1 MHLIALSYIS
11 QRLVSR
17 RGSPTC
23 SASQSKY
30 STWLQPKKKRKH
42 TLSSGTPDHSGW
54 KLFSSATC
62 AVFRSPIPAT
72 ARACGASASRTSP
85 CGGSPRARQPACRP
99 RSAVWR
105 VRTGWRPPIWPP
117 ARAPGRRCSG
127 TNNNSRVLHYCY
139 VSILFVLCWND
150 QI

>member
-11 QRLVSR
+11 QRLASR
-17 RGSPTC
+17 RGSPTW

-30 STWLQPKKKRKH
+30 STWLQPKKKETKARSQLRD
-42 TLSSGTPDHSGW
+42 THSGW

-72 ARACGASASRTSP
+72 ARACGASASRPSP
-85 CGGSPRARQPACRP
+85 CGGSPRAQQPACRP

-105 VRTGWRPPIWPP
+105 VRTGWRPPTWPP

-127 TNNNSRVLHYCY
+127 ANNNSRVLLYCY
-139 VSILFVLCWND
+139 VSILFVLCCND